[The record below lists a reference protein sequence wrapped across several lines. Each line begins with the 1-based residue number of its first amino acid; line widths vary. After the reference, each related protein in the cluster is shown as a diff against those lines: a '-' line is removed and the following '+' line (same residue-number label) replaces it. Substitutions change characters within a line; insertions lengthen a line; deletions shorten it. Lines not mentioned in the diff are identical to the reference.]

1 MSFGVIA
8 EPWWDDRDVFI
19 IGGGASLKGRKID
32 ILHEKGLVLGTN
44 RAAEF
49 ATCHATLTLDHSFI
63 RNRANLLKQWANG
76 DGQEVYA
83 VVGST
88 WLDTVPAIPG
98 VTYLQRVQGFGVGDN
113 LGQIVN
119 GCNSGYGALC
129 LAVLKRA
136 RRIWMLGFDLNAG
149 NDHWHDGYTWG
160 SDRSKIYFSRWAERF
175 DEIRQDLPA
184 GVEVFNCNPKSAIV
198 AFPFSTYDEIGI

>member
-1 MSFGVIA
+1 MSYGVIA
-8 EPWWDDRDVFI
+8 EPWWDHRDVFI
-19 IGGGASLKGRKID
+19 VGGGKSLQGRD
-32 ILHEKGLVLGTN
+32 ITKLHEKGIVVGIN
-44 RAAEF
+44 RSAEF
-49 ATCHATLTLDHSFI
+49 TKCDATFTFDHSFI

-83 VVGST
+83 GVGNT
-88 WLDTVPAIPG
+88 WLDTQAAIPG
-98 VTYLQRVQGFGVGDN
+98 VIYLQRVQGFGVGKN
-113 LGQIVN
+113 MGEMVN

-129 LAVLKRA
+129 LAVMKRA
-136 RRIWMLGFDLNAG
+136 RRIWMLGFDMNGA

-160 SDRSKIYFSRWAERF
+160 SDRSKIYFPKWAARF
-175 DEIRQDLPA
+175 DEIRQDLPK